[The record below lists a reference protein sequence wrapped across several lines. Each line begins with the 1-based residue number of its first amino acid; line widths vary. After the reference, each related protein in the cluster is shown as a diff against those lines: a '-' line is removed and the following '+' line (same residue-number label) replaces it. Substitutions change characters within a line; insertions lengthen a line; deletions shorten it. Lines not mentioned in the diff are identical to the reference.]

1 MTERRL
7 RMKKKDSP
15 KRTAKQRLIRDAGI
29 ILALIALRFLIRFL
43 DAILP

>member
-15 KRTAKQRLIRDAGI
+15 KRTAKQRLIRDGGI
-29 ILALIALRFLIRFL
+29 LFTLIALRFLIRFL